1 MAFCVGQC
9 GETTII
15 ALKILGCELYNTF
28 LFSQTCG
35 SDFPRFF
42 FFTIYIFDILDS
54 SFLNFWLSPQ
64 KTKRLLD
71 FPKTWTAANAAL
83 CRACE
88 EPTTPKLTVAA
99 VVSWAT
105 QVTIWVSLRSCWVV
119 LRNACGPIPNQLRRS
134 WEKKSSNKS
143 RYRMEIGWDH
153 HCGRS

>member
-35 SDFPRFF
+35 SDFPPFF

-54 SFLNFWLSPQ
+54 SFLNFWLSQ
-64 KTKRLLD
+64 KTKRLS
-71 FPKTWTAANAAL
+71 L

-105 QVTIWVSLRSCWVV
+105 QVTIWVSCPVEWCCVTWTYTQSTEVM
-119 LRNACGPIPNQLRRS
+119 G
-134 WEKKSSNKS
+134 KKSPATN
-143 RYRMEIGWDH
+143 RGIEWR
-153 HCGRS
+153 